1 MYIFILYY
9 NITEYGA
16 RRTQYKGKDMD
27 ASRKSILK
35 LVFGIAIPILI
46 MIVTMVMVGMS
57 FAWFTD
63 ADKVT
68 IESITMSTA
77 EAYRIS
83 FARQNEL
90 CNNLEYM
97 GQTALTKDGYLM
109 SKAKAGENTL
119 LQNDRAYY
127 FVNAV
132 SLDTLGKMVDFRM
145 SFDGA
150 KIYQVQKD
158 ENGNVVNGEDGK
170 PIVTPKK
177 TYGEAEG
184 NSSIAEIPY
193 AFTWF
198 FTPHVN
204 GKSGNYTTDTD
215 NKVHVKHLDPN
226 NNDVWY
232 TPYGKLEFK
241 DGKVAKVNGQST
253 IGDKSMAEYSIKD
266 VDGTDIVEFQ
276 TQGAPLGTGSNDT
289 SQLFDFYVVF
299 APEKLFWMQYFAKDC
314 DTTKVS
320 DLYGENVNKATGGRI
335 DQMYYASMGYSGC
348 TFEFSAIINVI
359 KLNETTDLNG

>member
-1 MYIFILYY
+1 
-9 NITEYGA
+9 
-16 RRTQYKGKDMD
+16 MD
-27 ASRKSILK
+27 AFRKSILK

-132 SLDTLGKMVDFRM
+132 SLDTLGKKVDFRM

-158 ENGNVVNGEDGK
+158 ENGNVVNGEDGN
-170 PIVTPKK
+170 PVVIPKK

-184 NSSIAEIPY
+184 NSPIAEIPY

-198 FTPHVN
+198 FTPRGN
-204 GKSGNYTTDTD
+204 RISGNHTVDGD
-215 NKVHVKHLDPN
+215 KKVHVEHLDPKDS
-226 NNDVWY
+226 DVWY

-253 IGDKSMAEYSIKD
+253 IDGKSMAEYSIKN
-266 VDGTDIVEFQ
+266 VDGTDIVDFQ
-276 TQGAPLGTGSNDT
+276 TQGASLGTGSTDT

>member
-16 RRTQYKGKDMD
+16 RRAQYKGKDMD

-83 FARQNEL
+83 FAIQNGL
-90 CNNLEYM
+90 CNNIEYM

-132 SLDTLGKMVDFRM
+132 SLDTLGKKVDFRM

-158 ENGNVVNGEDGK
+158 ANGK

-198 FTPHVN
+198 FTPR
-204 GKSGNYTTDTD
+204 GSRTSGNHTVDTD
-215 NKVHVKHLDPN
+215 KKVHVEHLDPKDS
-226 NNDVWY
+226 DVWY
-232 TPYGKLEFK
+232 TPYGKLEFE
-241 DGKVAKVNGQST
+241 DGKVAKVNGSE
-253 IGDKSMAEYSIKD
+253 IGSEYSIKE

-276 TQGAPLGTGSNDT
+276 TQGASLGTGSTDT

-359 KLNETTDLNG
+359 KLNETTDLNE

>member
-1 MYIFILYY
+1 
-9 NITEYGA
+9 
-16 RRTQYKGKDMD
+16 MD

-132 SLDTLGKMVDFRM
+132 SLDTLGKKVDFRM

-150 KIYQVQKD
+150 KIYQVQK
-158 ENGNVVNGEDGK
+158 VK
-170 PIVTPKK
+170 TATP
-177 TYGEAEG
+177 
-184 NSSIAEIPY
+184 
-193 AFTWF
+193 
-198 FTPHVN
+198 
-204 GKSGNYTTDTD
+204 
-215 NKVHVKHLDPN
+215 L
-226 NNDVWY
+226 
-232 TPYGKLEFK
+232 
-241 DGKVAKVNGQST
+241 
-253 IGDKSMAEYSIKD
+253 
-266 VDGTDIVEFQ
+266 
-276 TQGAPLGTGSNDT
+276 
-289 SQLFDFYVVF
+289 
-299 APEKLFWMQYFAKDC
+299 
-314 DTTKVS
+314 
-320 DLYGENVNKATGGRI
+320 
-335 DQMYYASMGYSGC
+335 
-348 TFEFSAIINVI
+348 
-359 KLNETTDLNG
+359 

>member
-1 MYIFILYY
+1 
-9 NITEYGA
+9 
-16 RRTQYKGKDMD
+16 MD

-90 CNNLEYM
+90 CNNIEYM

-132 SLDTLGKMVDFRM
+132 SLDTLGKKVDFRM

-158 ENGNVVNGEDGK
+158 ANGNVVNGEDGN
-170 PIVTPKK
+170 PVVIPKK
-177 TYGEAEG
+177 LMAKRKAPRYRMRSLGFSLRAAAEQAAITQLTPTKKCMSNISIPRTATFG
-184 NSSIAEIPY
+184 TLRTANSSSKTAR
-193 AFTWF
+193 WQ
-198 FTPHVN
+198 
-204 GKSGNYTTDTD
+204 KSTAR
-215 NKVHVKHLDPN
+215 K
-226 NNDVWY
+226 
-232 TPYGKLEFK
+232 
-241 DGKVAKVNGQST
+241 
-253 IGDKSMAEYSIKD
+253 
-266 VDGTDIVEFQ
+266 
-276 TQGAPLGTGSNDT
+276 
-289 SQLFDFYVVF
+289 
-299 APEKLFWMQYFAKDC
+299 
-314 DTTKVS
+314 
-320 DLYGENVNKATGGRI
+320 
-335 DQMYYASMGYSGC
+335 
-348 TFEFSAIINVI
+348 
-359 KLNETTDLNG
+359 

>member
-1 MYIFILYY
+1 
-9 NITEYGA
+9 
-16 RRTQYKGKDMD
+16 MD

-132 SLDTLGKMVDFRM
+132 SLDTLGKKVDFRM

-158 ENGNVVNGEDGK
+158 ANGNVVKGEDGN
-170 PIVTPKK
+170 PVVIPKK
-177 TYGEAEG
+177 TYGVAEG
-184 NSSIAEIPY
+184 AEIPY

-198 FTPHVN
+198 FTPR
-204 GKSGNYTTDTD
+204 GSRTSGNHTVDTD
-215 NKVHVKHLDPN
+215 KKCMSNISIPRTATFGTLRTANSSSKTARWQK
-226 NNDVWY
+226 
-232 TPYGKLEFK
+232 
-241 DGKVAKVNGQST
+241 ST
-253 IGDKSMAEYSIKD
+253 ARK
-266 VDGTDIVEFQ
+266 
-276 TQGAPLGTGSNDT
+276 
-289 SQLFDFYVVF
+289 
-299 APEKLFWMQYFAKDC
+299 
-314 DTTKVS
+314 
-320 DLYGENVNKATGGRI
+320 
-335 DQMYYASMGYSGC
+335 
-348 TFEFSAIINVI
+348 
-359 KLNETTDLNG
+359 

>member
-1 MYIFILYY
+1 
-9 NITEYGA
+9 
-16 RRTQYKGKDMD
+16 MD

-35 LVFGIAIPILI
+35 LVFGIAIHILI

-132 SLDTLGKMVDFRM
+132 
-145 SFDGA
+145 
-150 KIYQVQKD
+150 
-158 ENGNVVNGEDGK
+158 
-170 PIVTPKK
+170 
-177 TYGEAEG
+177 
-184 NSSIAEIPY
+184 
-193 AFTWF
+193 
-198 FTPHVN
+198 
-204 GKSGNYTTDTD
+204 
-215 NKVHVKHLDPN
+215 
-226 NNDVWY
+226 
-232 TPYGKLEFK
+232 
-241 DGKVAKVNGQST
+241 
-253 IGDKSMAEYSIKD
+253 
-266 VDGTDIVEFQ
+266 
-276 TQGAPLGTGSNDT
+276 
-289 SQLFDFYVVF
+289 
-299 APEKLFWMQYFAKDC
+299 
-314 DTTKVS
+314 
-320 DLYGENVNKATGGRI
+320 
-335 DQMYYASMGYSGC
+335 
-348 TFEFSAIINVI
+348 
-359 KLNETTDLNG
+359 

>member
-1 MYIFILYY
+1 
-9 NITEYGA
+9 
-16 RRTQYKGKDMD
+16 MD

-83 FARQNEL
+83 FARQNEF
-90 CNNLEYM
+90 CNNIEYM

-132 SLDTLGKMVDFRM
+132 SLDTLGKKVDFRM

-158 ENGNVVNGEDGK
+158 ANGTPV
-170 PIVTPKK
+170 IIPKK

-184 NSSIAEIPY
+184 AEIPY

-198 FTPHVN
+198 FTPR
-204 GKSGNYTTDTD
+204 GSRTSGNHTVDGD
-215 NKVHVKHLDPN
+215 KKVHVEHLDPKDS
-226 NNDVWY
+226 DVWY

-241 DGKVAKVNGQST
+241 DGKVAKVNGSAT
-253 IGDKSMAEYSIKD
+253 VDGVSIDKYSIKN
-266 VDGTDIVEFQ
+266 VDGTDIVDFQ
-276 TQGAPLGTGSNDT
+276 TQGASLGTGSTDT

-314 DTTKVS
+314 DTTTVS
-320 DLYGENVNKATGGRI
+320 DLYKENVNKATGGRI

>member
-1 MYIFILYY
+1 
-9 NITEYGA
+9 
-16 RRTQYKGKDMD
+16 MD

-145 SFDGA
+145 SFDGV

-158 ENGNVVNGEDGK
+158 ANGNVVKGEDGN
-170 PIVTPKK
+170 PVVIPKK

-226 NNDVWY
+226 DNDVWY

-241 DGKVAKVNGQST
+241 DGKVAKVNGSAT
-253 IGDKSMAEYSIKD
+253 VNGISMADYSIQN
-266 VDGTDIVEFQ
+266 VDGTDIVDFQ
-276 TQGAPLGTGSNDT
+276 TQGSSLGTGSTDT

-314 DTTKVS
+314 DTTTVS
-320 DLYGENVNKATGGRI
+320 DLYKKNVNKATGGRI